1 MNTIVHAR
9 REEALVVEKPER
21 QRTKSKMERGCFS
34 FIPWDAHTLTLEK
47 HSTQTAPS
55 PRDQPRQRT
64 LSNDG
69 VNNK

>member
-1 MNTIVHAR
+1 
-9 REEALVVEKPER
+9 
-21 QRTKSKMERGCFS
+21 MERGCFS

-69 VNNK
+69 VTNK